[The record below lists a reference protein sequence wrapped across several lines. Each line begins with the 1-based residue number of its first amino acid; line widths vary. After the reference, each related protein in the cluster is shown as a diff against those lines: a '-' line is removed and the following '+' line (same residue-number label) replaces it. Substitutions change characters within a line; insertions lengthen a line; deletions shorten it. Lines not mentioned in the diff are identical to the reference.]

1 MKKMFRRLGA
11 MVMVLAMMLSMAAMA
26 GAVNADGTGS
36 YSVVVYKEGTTTA
49 SMASDAFGDTA
60 TITKSGDTYTVS
72 IPIQVITQIYGDSV
86 YTGTISD
93 LTVAGN
99 SADVSYDNGVATFN
113 LSSVSNTMEL
123 AATMTVTVTPI
134 SGEGGYVHDDVA
146 ATIVL
151 TAK

>member
-60 TITKSGDTYTVS
+60 TISQDDEGNYLVT
-72 IPIQVITQIYGDSV
+72 IPLTVITQTYGDS
-86 YTGTISD
+86 T
-93 LTVAGN
+93 
-99 SADVSYDNGVATFN
+99 
-113 LSSVSNTMEL
+113 
-123 AATMTVTVTPI
+123 
-134 SGEGGYVHDDVA
+134 
-146 ATIVL
+146 
-151 TAK
+151 